1 MFLVQEVHARERE
14 RATLS
19 HARGYFRVSRLSLYG
34 LRKRR
39 LLVESRYCQVTVT
52 CETGLHVPIF
62 HRVQKGLPLFL
73 LFRFCLQLCVDEFY
87 SCLGQTNGD
96 KRLILKQAPKQSGRS
111 PMSKILSRS
120 PVLILYNRR
129 KLSSLQH
136 TRDSSSKNLH
146 LTISFWSL
154 RKTCNVSP
162 VSA

>member
-1 MFLVQEVHARERE
+1 MVWELFGPGAMINYGSWFRLQVGPYFLEINAFSAGSTRAERV
-14 RATLS
+14 TLS

-73 LFRFCLQLCVDEFY
+73 LFRFCLQLRVDEFY

-96 KRLILKQAPKQSGRS
+96 KRLI
-111 PMSKILSRS
+111 
-120 PVLILYNRR
+120 
-129 KLSSLQH
+129 
-136 TRDSSSKNLH
+136 
-146 LTISFWSL
+146 
-154 RKTCNVSP
+154 
-162 VSA
+162 